1 MEGGAYENPKAVV
14 FKSSA
19 AAAGQAIEETY
30 KAIEFAKKKKQQDK
44 ALLEDGAIE
53 RAKPFENQTIDLKRK
68 GSPIQ
73 NQADIATMMAD
84 KYYANEKKFGNKEID
99 ANEYRR
105 VRQNLWTGLGSL
117 QTLQKNTVNTGEK
130 YKEALTSDSVSM
142 SADGLEKKKRLDS
155 FYAGKAEIFAGDDG
169 MPYLRIHV
177 PDVKDDKEVLT
188 QFEKPVSDFINNP
201 ELLSFKEKADL
212 TKMNKIMKEHALSD
226 MHVAS
231 SIDTV
236 NYGNRLQ
243 RTFYNRGEAT
253 SFLKE
258 DPDLKKFVEA
268 NLESIV
274 EDYMDKSMVYI
285 PNTPQTQELYSKQL
299 EKAVDWYS
307 NHIYENQLGHQIDK
321 RVLPQPKSSKLPGGR
336 GSGMRYGMYYTR
348 ENKAHEL
355 ENWDGDPASLTH
367 IDPNLT
373 ANGDFLYYEGKP
385 IINFRNGTPWD
396 QQVRDALIK
405 MKWIVEKQP
414 VKPLPKVQDNTVKAV
429 WKDGKK
435 VKVVNRKKEK

>member
-14 FKSSA
+14 FKSGA
-19 AAAGQAIEETY
+19 AAASQAIEETY

-53 RAKPFENQTIDLKRK
+53 RAQPFENQTIDLKRK

-105 VRQNLWTGLGSL
+105 VRQNLWTGLGAL
-117 QTLQKNTVNTGEK
+117 QTLQKNSVATGEK

-231 SIDTV
+231 SIDTI

-243 RTFYNRGEAT
+243 RTFYNRKEAT

-274 EDYMDKSMVYI
+274 EDYMDKNMIYI

-307 NHIYENQLGHQIDK
+307 NHVYENQLGHQIDK
-321 RVLPQPKSSKLPGGR
+321 RVLPQPKSSRLPGGR
-336 GSGMRYGMYYTR
+336 GSGTRYGIYYTR
-348 ENKAHEL
+348 ADKAHEL
-355 ENWDGDPASLTH
+355 ENWDGDKSALTH
-367 IDPNLT
+367 IDPQLM
-373 ANGDFLYYEGKP
+373 ADDDFLYYQGVP
-385 IINFRNGTPWD
+385 VLNFRQGDSWD
-396 QQVRDALIK
+396 RQIRDALIK
-405 MKWIVEKQP
+405 MKWIVEKRP
-414 VKPLPKVQDNTVKAV
+414 VDPLPKNQANTVKAV
-429 WKDGKK
+429 FEKGKK
-435 VKVVNRKKEK
+435 RIIERKKEK